1 MDETDLEILLANNL
15 RVEVDTYD
23 EGTWE
28 SMDGRMVTSKRVKVS
43 LYYKDTLISE
53 SDSSL

>member
-23 EGTWE
+23 EGSWE

-53 SDSSL
+53 SDASL